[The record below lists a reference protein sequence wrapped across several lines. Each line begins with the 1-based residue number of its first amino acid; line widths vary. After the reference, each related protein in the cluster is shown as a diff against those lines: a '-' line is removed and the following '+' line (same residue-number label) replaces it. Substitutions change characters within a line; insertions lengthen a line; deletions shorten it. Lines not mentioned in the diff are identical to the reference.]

1 MKRNYL
7 GLLVGVL
14 CIGINS
20 NVTHA
25 QVNQSYIETHY
36 STHLLSEK
44 LVAPQKFYPVPQ
56 GRSNYW
62 FDSIPAAMRQSYI
75 SLGENNLGKPWQSL
89 PTSVF
94 SEYRTNG
101 NRVNFEGLSFAK
113 RKQLACLAMA
123 EVMEGKGRFLPDI
136 INGIQSICEESWW
149 GIPAHY
155 GAKVP
160 VPEDQTVDLFNA
172 ETAGFLAWTTY
183 ILRPQLDS
191 FSPLIAKR
199 VDSEI
204 ERRLLVPALE
214 GKYWWKTAGMNW
226 NPWICSNWLA
236 CILFN
241 ETNRERQLQGV
252 SAVMKCM
259 DAFMDAYPADG
270 GCDEGPHYWDR
281 AAASLSENL
290 IMLRQATQ
298 GAIDL
303 STSQKIKNMASFIYK
318 TYVGQGYAVNFAD
331 ASNKAL
337 AEINVIYPFACY
349 VNDPVMRQYAA
360 YVADKNQ
367 FSINP
372 AELYVHSGNY
382 PALGRELRLLS
393 NLHSFANEQPKDA
406 LIANSWLPN
415 LQVMTARSKFGT
427 TQGFYLAAKGG
438 NNGESHNHNDVG
450 SFIVYYNADP
460 LLIDVGVGTY
470 TSKTFGGD
478 RYQIWTMQSGY
489 HNLPKI
495 NGVDQ
500 KEGKQFCASRVQY
513 TKKGK
518 QITFSLDIAK
528 AYPPE
533 AKVDTWLRTFHYN
546 SGKEIEITET
556 YSLLECPSK
565 PTELIFMT
573 SCKPTLSVNAK
584 SIKFIHSSG
593 IRTLSF
599 DSSLLSPSIEP
610 ILIDDARLLQSWPSG
625 KLWRIHLLLK
635 NKSVKGT
642 LKTIIR

>member
-1 MKRNYL
+1 MKINYL
-7 GLLVGVL
+7 GLLVGIL
-14 CIGINS
+14 FIGINPIAAY
-20 NVTHA
+20 A
-25 QVNQSYIETHY
+25 QVGKSYIETHY
-36 STHLLSEK
+36 SVNMWSEK
-44 LVAPQKFYPVPQ
+44 LVAPQKFTPISQ
-56 GRSNYW
+56 AGSTYW
-62 FDSIPAAMRQSYI
+62 RDSIPSVMRQSYI
-75 SLGENNLGKPWQSL
+75 SLGEKYLGKSWQSL
-89 PTSVF
+89 PASVF

-101 NRVNFEGLSFAK
+101 NRVNFEELSFGK
-113 RKQLACLAMA
+113 RKQLACLVMA
-123 EVMEGKGRFLPDI
+123 EVMEGKGRFLSDI

-155 GAKVP
+155 GAKLP

-183 ILRPQLDS
+183 ILRPQLDA

-199 VDSEI
+199 VDNEI

-241 ETNRERQLQGV
+241 ETNRGRQLQGV
-252 SAVMKCM
+252 SAVMKCL

-303 STSQKIKNMASFIYK
+303 SSSQKVKNMASFIYK
-318 TYVGQGYAVNFAD
+318 TYVGKGYAVNFAD

-337 AEINVIYPFACY
+337 AEINVMYPFACY
-349 VNDPVMRQYAA
+349 VNDSVMRQYAA

-372 AELYVHSGNY
+372 AELYMHSGNY

-393 NLHSFANEQPKDA
+393 KLHSFTKEQPKDA
-406 LIANSWLPN
+406 LIEDALLPN

-427 TQGFYLAAKGG
+427 TEGLYLAAKGG

-478 RYQIWTMQSGY
+478 RYQIWTMQSSY
-489 HNLPKI
+489 HNLPRI

-500 KEGKQFCASRVQY
+500 KDGKQFCASRVQY
-513 TKKGK
+513 SKKRK

-528 AYPPE
+528 AYPTQ
-533 AKVDTWLRTFHYN
+533 AKVDSWLRVFRYD
-546 SGKEIEITET
+546 SGKEIEITDT
-556 YSLLECPSK
+556 YSLRECVPES
-565 PTELIFMT
+565 TELIFMT
-573 SCKPTLSVNAK
+573 NCKPSLSTDGN
-584 SIKFIHSSG
+584 SIQLLHSSG

-599 DSSLLSPSIEP
+599 DNSLLSPSIEP

-625 KLWRIHLLLK
+625 KLWRIHLILK
-635 NKSVKGT
+635 NKSLKGT
-642 LKTIIR
+642 LKTVIR